1 MQVKFGEFNVMQNE
15 DIQQINPDEIAGY
28 IIQRSPTN
36 KALFNVFA
44 VDDNYEPLFC
54 VECDLS
60 LEEAQQKVDAVNKEY
75 FPVVPSPTEVTF
87 VEIGGESKVYNIT
100 STLRSNVRSA
110 TK

>member
-1 MQVKFGEFNVMQNE
+1 MQVKFGEFNAMKNE

-28 IIQRSPTN
+28 LIKRSPTN

-54 VECDLS
+54 VESDLS

-75 FPVVPSPTEVTF
+75 FPVVPTETEL
-87 VEIGGESKVYNIT
+87 VEIQLAEEKRIFKV
-100 STLRSNVRSA
+100 A
-110 TK
+110 K

>member
-1 MQVKFGEFNVMQNE
+1 MQVKFGEFNAMQNE

-28 IIQRSPTN
+28 LIKRSPTN

-75 FPVVPSPTEVTF
+75 FPVLPTETEL
-87 VEIGGESKVYNIT
+87 VEIQLAEEKRIFKV
-100 STLRSNVRSA
+100 A
-110 TK
+110 K

>member
-15 DIQQINPDEIAGY
+15 DIQQIHPDEIAGY
-28 IIQRSPTN
+28 IIQRSLASN
-36 KALFNVFA
+36 FLFDVFA
-44 VDDNYEPLFC
+44 VNQEGELLVC

-75 FPVVPSPTEVTF
+75 FPVVPSPTEVAF

-100 STLRSNVRSA
+100 A
-110 TK
+110 K